1 MKLRFSL
8 VSFSFGLHQQM
19 PFLKLYYRWCLLF
32 ASPLQDK
39 WNRSFCQ
46 DLKEIRMNDF
56 QRKIIILSKTQ
67 ICNSHF
73 EVHIIQKKLIKLP
86 SFQMQSCSFEL
97 KVKILV
103 ANLTTEKWSIC
114 VLFSFSSNLQCI
126 TICIEKFSHSWTG
139 AGERAGINI
148 CSVNT
153 QCATVGF
160 VTRPTLEG
168 GLKGFN
174 PPPLPSPPLQ

>member
-56 QRKIIILSKTQ
+56 QRKITYNSFKNL
-67 ICNSHF
+67 NSHWYDSK
-73 EVHIIQKKLIKLP
+73 EINQI
-86 SFQMQSCSFEL
+86 SFQIRNAKGQFWVESQDFSCQL
-97 KVKILV
+97 NNWKMI
-103 ANLTTEKWSIC
+103 NLCSI
-114 VLFSFSSNLQCI
+114 VFFFFKSAMHYYMYREIFSQLNRGRL
-126 TICIEKFSHSWTG
+126 
-139 AGERAGINI
+139 AGINI

-160 VTRPTLEG
+160 VTRSMLEG
-168 GLKGFN
+168 GKRGLSV
-174 PPPLPSPPLQ
+174 L

>member
-56 QRKIIILSKTQ
+56 QRKITY
-67 ICNSHF
+67 
-73 EVHIIQKKLIKLP
+73 IQFFQKLKLEFTLVWFKRNYLIKLVFK
-86 SFQMQSCSFEL
+86 SEMQKGSFEL
-97 KVKILV
+97 K
-103 ANLTTEKWSIC
+103 ANLTTEKWSVC
-114 VLFSFSSNLQCI
+114 VVLFSFSSNLQCI
-126 TICIEKFSHSWTG
+126 TICIEKFSHSWIG
-139 AGERAGINI
+139 AG
-148 CSVNT
+148 
-153 QCATVGF
+153 
-160 VTRPTLEG
+160 
-168 GLKGFN
+168 
-174 PPPLPSPPLQ
+174 

>member
-103 ANLTTEKWSIC
+103 ANFTTEKWSIC
-114 VLFSFSSNLQCI
+114 VLCIVFLFFKSAMHYCMYREIFSQLNR
-126 TICIEKFSHSWTG
+126 
-139 AGERAGINI
+139 GERAGINI

-160 VTRPTLEG
+160 VTIPH
-168 GLKGFN
+168 
-174 PPPLPSPPLQ
+174 

>member
-56 QRKIIILSKTQ
+56 QRKITYNSFKNSNW
-67 ICNSHF
+67 NSHWYDSK
-73 EVHIIQKKLIKLP
+73 EIIIKLVFK
-86 SFQMQSCSFEL
+86 SEMQKSSFEL

-114 VLFSFSSNLQCI
+114 VVLFSFSSNLQCI
-126 TICIEKFSHSWTG
+126 TICIEKFSHSWIG
-139 AGERAGINI
+139 AG
-148 CSVNT
+148 
-153 QCATVGF
+153 
-160 VTRPTLEG
+160 
-168 GLKGFN
+168 
-174 PPPLPSPPLQ
+174 